1 MSTSARVKQGPLN
14 VDLGDQW
21 EAINLIVEPLQDT
34 GGPPLFVIAFQDL
47 GVIGRAHA
55 DAVRTATDE
64 NDQSPEVEILTR
76 DLFLARE
83 RLRAVSEELEEAAAE
98 AQSSNEE
105 YLSINEELQ
114 SANEELETSKEE
126 LQSLNEELQTIN
138 AELNNRN
145 DSLVRSNSDLANL
158 FDSTS
163 IATLF
168 VDKNL
173 LIRRFTPSM
182 RHIFNL
188 RDGDEGRPIGDIVT
202 RLTEDSLESDLRES
216 LGKLTLIEREVAPVR
231 SDISYLMQVRPYRD
245 VNNQVDGAVITFID
259 ISERKAREQAQA
271 RLASIVESSQDA
283 IISHDLDGNI
293 TSWNLGAEYLYGYQ
307 SAEVMGRALASL
319 LHDALPDAWP
329 DVLIRLQAGEQIPQ
343 FESERTAKDGKVIQ
357 VAVTVSP
364 VLAKNDKVAG
374 AAVVARDISARLLAE
389 RRSAL
394 LLGEL
399 DHRVKNILAVV
410 SAIVS
415 QTIKSGLEPVRLAAE
430 IEGRIAAITKAHSL
444 LTNSGEGIVS
454 LKAILMTELAAYD
467 RGTGN
472 VLISGPGVALTP
484 RAGMALAMAFH
495 ELASNAAKF
504 GALSSVGG
512 LLTVASEAIL
522 DAAAPT
528 LTIIWME
535 SGGPPVTLPTR
546 SGFGTTLIE
555 QALIYEFDAEVS
567 RQFLPE
573 GLWCT
578 ITLPLTPEIGHIQ
591 SFDEDQGTHDG

>member
-1 MSTSARVKQGPLN
+1 MSTSARVKQGSLN

-126 LQSLNEELQTIN
+126 LQSLNEVLQTIN

-182 RHIFNL
+182 RQIFNL

-329 DVLIRLQAGEQIPQ
+329 DVLIRLQAGEQVPQ

-410 SAIVS
+410 SVIVS

-444 LTNSGEGIVS
+444 LTNSGQGIVS
-454 LKAILMTELAAYD
+454 LKAILTTELAAYD
-467 RGTGN
+467 RGNGN

-504 GALSSVGG
+504 GALSSIGG
-512 LLTVASEAIL
+512 RLAVASEAIL

-591 SFDEDQGTHDG
+591 SFDEGRGNS